1 MSSRGTL
8 GNIAAQFGISE
19 EHYRSLWACSI
30 GFACALATWFPGR
43 LGIGFNF
50 TSTAIPYLSDY
61 VALAF
66 LAAIV
71 VVWIKIPDFKFSN
84 VACLIATVGIAG
96 TVDFALQFV
105 GAAASLSIPSDLVDC
120 VYKLT
125 SMALLLFWIEQAQ
138 GLTSRFVMLSMGI
151 GCLSLAVLEIFLLAF
166 DDVISQILF
175 VLLPVACLGC
185 LQTFKR
191 HRGRNFDALEAGAS
205 QKRNFHPVLAAIF
218 LSSSVF
224 LSVLVGSAIQTYL
237 RHTDSML
244 ISAKLMGAFDA
255 AGVFLAAL
263 AILSLFAF
271 SRGRGLVSYSML
283 IAPSVLALAYVLSLV
298 VPPEWAYLSYAQ
310 LAVARRFAI
319 VFWLAAIVAYA
330 PRFSVPAAIMI
341 LFYRLAQV
349 VGAMPLTLGMFDY
362 LSSSYSLFIVGE
374 LVALV
379 ALCPF
384 TVFAC
389 VPHAKPAMAGS
400 DNRATTILAQQDR
413 RQAANQD
420 VNERIASKY
429 GLSKRESDV
438 VALLDEGWR
447 AAAIAD
453 KLVLSVSTV
462 KNHMR
467 SIYKKLGVHSQEEL
481 RHLIEEERSLL

>member
-1 MSSRGTL
+1 
-8 GNIAAQFGISE
+8 
-19 EHYRSLWACSI
+19 
-30 GFACALATWFPGR
+30 
-43 LGIGFNF
+43 
-50 TSTAIPYLSDY
+50 
-61 VALAF
+61 
-66 LAAIV
+66 
-71 VVWIKIPDFKFSN
+71 
-84 VACLIATVGIAG
+84 
-96 TVDFALQFV
+96 
-105 GAAASLSIPSDLVDC
+105 
-120 VYKLT
+120 
-125 SMALLLFWIEQAQ
+125 
-138 GLTSRFVMLSMGI
+138 MLSMGI

-263 AILSLFAF
+263 AILALFAF